1 MSDIINKKSLETIGT
16 VIFIFAAFL
25 IPLCFFGYL
34 AEKKGDMEAKE
45 EVTYEYEYVF
55 TNTRTGEKIVKR
67 ETCKTVEPDLFC
79 GEEKNSVRVGN
90 KLCDLQRNVYLIVGD
105 NFIRQEDFTCTVE
118 MYNIT
123 GKKGAQY
130 D

>member
-1 MSDIINKKSLETIGT
+1 MSDMINKPSLETLGV

-25 IPLCFFGYL
+25 IPLYFFGYQ
-34 AEKKGDMEAKE
+34 AAKKGEMEAKE
-45 EVTYEYEYVF
+45 EVTYKYEYVF
-55 TNTRTGEKIVKR
+55 TNTRTGEKIVKT
-67 ETCKTVEPDLFC
+67 ETCKTVEPDVFC
-79 GEEKNSVRVGN
+79 GEEKNNVRVNN
-90 KLCDLQRNVYLIVGD
+90 KLCDLQRNVYVIEGN
-105 NFIRQEDFTCTVE
+105 NFIRQEDFTCMIE